1 VYPIGNSKKISI
13 YDPVN
18 HNANVYELDALYMK
32 FNKDPTVNL
41 CFIDTN
47 NLLICGGNGPRK
59 DNVIFNIE
67 TKQLDV
73 RQEMI
78 YGHNWHGI
86 ISLENEVY
94 VFGSY
99 DGNRRASE
107 VYKIDHNEW
116 VALPEMPV
124 EYGSIVS

>member
-1 VYPIGNSKKISI
+1 
-13 YDPVN
+13 
-18 HNANVYELDALYMK
+18 
-32 FNKDPTVNL
+32 
-41 CFIDTN
+41 
-47 NLLICGGNGPRK
+47 
-59 DNVIFNIE
+59 
-67 TKQLDV
+67 
-73 RQEMI
+73 MI

-99 DGNRRASE
+99 DGNPRASE

-124 EYGSIVS
+124 EYGGIVS